1 MIDREDGDKAPF
13 LSCRG
18 ICHSYQG
25 KDVLSELDLSIQEG
39 EFVTLVGP
47 SGCGKST
54 LLRLIIGQEQVS
66 SGEIILC
73 GQPIGPPNP
82 QRGVVFQNYSLF
94 PHLTVL
100 ENVILSKKLGLSRWA
115 WRNLR
120 REVEEEG
127 RDMLQMVKMMDHAK
141 KYPHQLSGGQ
151 RQRVAIAQTLLQK
164 PTILCMDEPFSALDP
179 KTRESL
185 QLFLKEIWKDYKM
198 TILFVTHDLE
208 EALILGTRLV
218 SLGVNQSSATNG
230 SEVLIDRD
238 ISDPCIQATLDAER
252 RNKLRGIPEEI
263 RRLATDPNM
272 DDGV

>member
-1 MIDREDGDKAPF
+1 MIDQEVGERAPF

-73 GQPIGPPNP
+73 GQAIGPPDP
-82 QRGVVFQNYSLF
+82 KRGVVFQNYSLF

-100 ENVILSKKLGLSRWA
+100 ENVILSRKLGLSRWA
-115 WRNLR
+115 WRDLR
-120 REVEEEG
+120 REAEEEG
-127 RDMLQMVKMMDHAK
+127 RDMLQMVKMMEHAK

-164 PTILCMDEPFSALDP
+164 PTILCLDEPFSALDP

-185 QLFLKEIWKDYKM
+185 QLFLKEIWRDFKM

-218 SLGVNQSSATNG
+218 SLGADQSSSTNG
-230 SEVLIDRD
+230 SKVLIDRD

-263 RRLATDPNM
+263 RRLATDPSM

>member
-66 SGEIILC
+66 SGEIVLC
-73 GQPIGPPNP
+73 GQPIGPPDP

-120 REVEEEG
+120 REAEEEG
-127 RDMLQMVKMMDHAK
+127 RDMLQMVKMIDHAR

-185 QLFLKEIWKDYKM
+185 QLFLKEIWKDFKM

-218 SLGVNQSSATNG
+218 SLGANQSSSANG
-230 SEVLIDRD
+230 SKVLIDRD

-272 DDGV
+272 DD

>member
-1 MIDREDGDKAPF
+1 MIDQEVGERAPF

-73 GQPIGPPNP
+73 GQPIGPPDP
-82 QRGVVFQNYSLF
+82 KRGVVFQNYSLF

-100 ENVILSKKLGLSRWA
+100 ENVILSRKLGLSRWA
-115 WRNLR
+115 WRDLR
-120 REVEEEG
+120 REAEEEG
-127 RDMLQMVKMMDHAK
+127 RDMLQMVKMMDHVK

-164 PTILCMDEPFSALDP
+164 PTILCLDEPFSALDP

-185 QLFLKEIWKDYKM
+185 QLFLKEIWKDFKM

-218 SLGVNQSSATNG
+218 SLGADQSSLANG
-230 SEVLIDRD
+230 SKVLIDRD

-252 RNKLRGIPEEI
+252 RNKLRGIPQEI
-263 RRLATDPNM
+263 RSLATDPSM

>member
-1 MIDREDGDKAPF
+1 MIDQEDVARSAF
-13 LSCRG
+13 LSCIN

-25 KDVLSELDLSIQEG
+25 KDVLSNLDLSIQEG

-54 LLRLIIGQEQVS
+54 LLRLIIGQERVS
-66 SGEIILC
+66 SGEIILS
-73 GQPIGPPNP
+73 GEPIGPPDP
-82 QRGVVFQNYSLF
+82 KRGVVFQNYSLF

-120 REVEEEG
+120 REAEEEG
-127 RDMLQMVKMMDHAK
+127 RDMLQMVKMIDHAK

-185 QLFLKEIWKDYKM
+185 QLFLKEIWKDFKM

-218 SLGVNQSSATNG
+218 SLGANQSSSANG
-230 SEVLIDRD
+230 SKVLIDRD

-263 RRLATDPNM
+263 RRLAIDPSM
-272 DDGV
+272 DD

>member
-1 MIDREDGDKAPF
+1 MIDQEDVTRSAF
-13 LSCRG
+13 LSCIN

-25 KDVLSELDLSIQEG
+25 KDVLSNLDLSIQEG

-54 LLRLIIGQEQVS
+54 LLRLIIGQERVG
-66 SGEIILC
+66 SGEIILS
-73 GQPIGPPNP
+73 GEPIGPPDP
-82 QRGVVFQNYSLF
+82 KRGVVFQNYSLF

-120 REVEEEG
+120 REAEEEG

-185 QLFLKEIWKDYKM
+185 QLFLKEIWKDFRM
-198 TILFVTHDLE
+198 TTLFVTHDLE

-218 SLGVNQSSATNG
+218 SLGANQSSSANG
-230 SEVLIDRD
+230 SKVLIDRD

-263 RRLATDPNM
+263 RRLATDPTM

>member
-1 MIDREDGDKAPF
+1 MIDQEVGERAPF

-73 GQPIGPPNP
+73 GQAIGPPDP
-82 QRGVVFQNYSLF
+82 KRGVVFQNYSLF

-100 ENVILSKKLGLSRWA
+100 ENVILSRKLGFSRWA
-115 WRNLR
+115 WRDLR
-120 REVEEEG
+120 REAEEEG
-127 RDMLQMVKMMDHAK
+127 RDMLKMVKMMEHAK

-164 PTILCMDEPFSALDP
+164 PTILCLDEPFSALDP

-185 QLFLKEIWKDYKM
+185 QLFLKEIWRDFKM

-218 SLGVNQSSATNG
+218 SLGANQSSSANG
-230 SEVLIDRD
+230 SKVLIDRD

-263 RRLATDPNM
+263 RRLATDPSM

>member
-1 MIDREDGDKAPF
+1 MIDQEVGERAPF

-73 GQPIGPPNP
+73 GQPIGPPDP
-82 QRGVVFQNYSLF
+82 KRGVVFQNYSLF

-100 ENVILSKKLGLSRWA
+100 ENVILSRKLGLSRWA
-115 WRNLR
+115 WRDLR
-120 REVEEEG
+120 REAEEEG
-127 RDMLQMVKMMDHAK
+127 QDMLQMVKMMEHAK

-164 PTILCMDEPFSALDP
+164 PTILCLDEPFSALDP
-179 KTRESL
+179 RTRESL
-185 QLFLKEIWKDYKM
+185 QLFLKEIWKDFKM

-218 SLGVNQSSATNG
+218 SLGADQSSPAIG
-230 SEVLIDRD
+230 SKVLIDRD

-263 RRLATDPNM
+263 RRLATDPSM

>member
-1 MIDREDGDKAPF
+1 MIDQEVGERAPF

-73 GQPIGPPNP
+73 GQPIGPPDP
-82 QRGVVFQNYSLF
+82 KRGVVFQNYSLF

-100 ENVILSKKLGLSRWA
+100 ENVILSRKLGLSRWA

-120 REVEEEG
+120 REAEEEG

-185 QLFLKEIWKDYKM
+185 QLFLKEIWRDFKM

-218 SLGVNQSSATNG
+218 SLGADQSSPTNG
-230 SEVLIDRD
+230 SKVLIDRD

-263 RRLATDPNM
+263 RRLATDPGMN
-272 DDGV
+272 DGV

>member
-1 MIDREDGDKAPF
+1 MIDQEVGERAPF

-54 LLRLIIGQEQVS
+54 LLRLIIGQETVS
-66 SGEIILC
+66 SGEITLC
-73 GQPIGPPNP
+73 GQPIGPPDP
-82 QRGVVFQNYSLF
+82 KRGVVFQNYSLF
-94 PHLTVL
+94 PHITVL
-100 ENVILSKKLGLSRWA
+100 ENVILSRKLGLSRWA
-115 WRNLR
+115 WRDLR
-120 REVEEEG
+120 REAEEEG
-127 RDMLQMVKMMDHAK
+127 RDMLQMVKMMEHAK

-164 PTILCMDEPFSALDP
+164 PTILCLDEPFSALDP

-185 QLFLKEIWKDYKM
+185 QLFLKEIWRDFKM

-218 SLGVNQSSATNG
+218 SLGADQSSRTNG
-230 SEVLIDRD
+230 SKVLIDRD

-263 RRLATDPNM
+263 RRLATDPSM

>member
-1 MIDREDGDKAPF
+1 MIDREDGERAPF

-54 LLRLIIGQEQVS
+54 LLRLIIGQEKVS
-66 SGEIILC
+66 SGEITLC
-73 GQPIGPPNP
+73 GQPIGPPDP
-82 QRGVVFQNYSLF
+82 KRGVVFQNYSLF

-100 ENVILSKKLGLSRWA
+100 ENVILSRKLGLSRWA
-115 WRNLR
+115 WRDLR
-120 REVEEEG
+120 REAEEEG

-164 PTILCMDEPFSALDP
+164 PTILCLDEPFSALDP

-185 QLFLKEIWKDYKM
+185 QLFLKEIWKDFKM

-218 SLGVNQSSATNG
+218 SLGADQSSLANG
-230 SEVLIDRD
+230 SKVLIDRD

-252 RNKLRGIPEEI
+252 RNKLRGIPQEI
-263 RRLATDPNM
+263 RSLATDPSM

>member
-1 MIDREDGDKAPF
+1 MIDQEVGERAPF

-39 EFVTLVGP
+39 EFVALVGP

-73 GQPIGPPNP
+73 GQALGPPDP
-82 QRGVVFQNYSLF
+82 KRGVVFQNYSLF

-100 ENVILSKKLGLSRWA
+100 ENVILSRKLGLSRWA
-115 WRNLR
+115 WRDLR
-120 REVEEEG
+120 REAEEEG
-127 RDMLQMVKMMDHAK
+127 RDMLQMVKMMEHAK

-151 RQRVAIAQTLLQK
+151 RQRVAIVQTLLQK
-164 PTILCMDEPFSALDP
+164 PTILCLDEPFSALDP

-185 QLFLKEIWKDYKM
+185 QLFLKEIWRDFKM

-218 SLGVNQSSATNG
+218 SLGANQSSSANG
-230 SEVLIDRD
+230 SKVLIDRD

-263 RRLATDPNM
+263 RRLATDPSM
-272 DDGV
+272 DVGV

>member
-1 MIDREDGDKAPF
+1 MIDQEVGERVPF

-39 EFVTLVGP
+39 EFVALVGP

-73 GQPIGPPNP
+73 GQAIGPPDP
-82 QRGVVFQNYSLF
+82 KRGVVFQNYSLF

-100 ENVILSKKLGLSRWA
+100 ENVILSRKLGLSRWA
-115 WRNLR
+115 WRDLR
-120 REVEEEG
+120 QEVEEEG
-127 RDMLQMVKMMDHAK
+127 REMLQMVKMMEHAK

-164 PTILCMDEPFSALDP
+164 PTILCLDEPFSALDP

-185 QLFLKEIWKDYKM
+185 QLFLKEIWRDFKM

-218 SLGVNQSSATNG
+218 SLGADQSSRTNG
-230 SEVLIDRD
+230 SKVLIDRD

-263 RRLATDPNM
+263 RRLATDPSM

>member
-1 MIDREDGDKAPF
+1 MIGQEVGERAPF

-73 GQPIGPPNP
+73 GQPIGPPDP

-100 ENVILSKKLGLSRWA
+100 ENVILSRKLGVSRWA
-115 WRNLR
+115 WRDLR
-120 REVEEEG
+120 WEAEEEG
-127 RDMLQMVKMMDHAK
+127 RDMLQMVKMMEHAK

-164 PTILCMDEPFSALDP
+164 PTILCLDEPFSALDP

-185 QLFLKEIWKDYKM
+185 QLFLKEIWRDFKM

-218 SLGVNQSSATNG
+218 SLGADQSSPAIG
-230 SEVLIDRD
+230 SKVLIDRD

-263 RRLATDPNM
+263 RKLATDPSM

>member
-1 MIDREDGDKAPF
+1 MIDQEVGERAPF

-73 GQPIGPPNP
+73 GQALGPPDP
-82 QRGVVFQNYSLF
+82 KRGVVFQNYSLF

-100 ENVILSKKLGLSRWA
+100 ENVILSRKLGLSRWS
-115 WRNLR
+115 WRDLR
-120 REVEEEG
+120 REAEEEG
-127 RDMLQMVKMMDHAK
+127 RDMLKMVKMMEHAK

-164 PTILCMDEPFSALDP
+164 PTILCLDEPFSALDP

-185 QLFLKEIWKDYKM
+185 QLFLKEIWRDFKM

-218 SLGVNQSSATNG
+218 SLGADQSFPTNG
-230 SEVLIDRD
+230 SKVLIDRD

-252 RNKLRGIPEEI
+252 RNKL
-263 RRLATDPNM
+263 
-272 DDGV
+272 

>member
-1 MIDREDGDKAPF
+1 MIDQEVGERAPF

-39 EFVTLVGP
+39 EFVALVGP

-73 GQPIGPPNP
+73 GQAIGPPDP
-82 QRGVVFQNYSLF
+82 KRGIVFQNYSLF

-100 ENVILSKKLGLSRWA
+100 ENVILSRKLGLSRWA
-115 WRNLR
+115 WRDLR
-120 REVEEEG
+120 QEVEEEG
-127 RDMLQMVKMMDHAK
+127 REMLQMVKMMEHAK

-164 PTILCMDEPFSALDP
+164 PTILCLDEPFSALDP

-185 QLFLKEIWKDYKM
+185 QLFLKEIWKDFKM

-218 SLGVNQSSATNG
+218 SLGANQSSSANG
-230 SEVLIDRD
+230 SKVLIDRD

-263 RRLATDPNM
+263 RRLATDPDM

>member
-1 MIDREDGDKAPF
+1 MTDREFEETDAF
-13 LSCRG
+13 LSCKSV
-18 ICHSYQG
+18 CHSYQG
-25 KDVLSELDLSIQEG
+25 KGVLTDLDFSIQEG

-54 LLRLIIGQEQVS
+54 LLRLIIGQEPVE
-66 SGEIILC
+66 SGDIALC
-73 GQPIGPPNP
+73 GRPIGPPDSK
-82 QRGVVFQNYSLF
+82 RGVVFQNYSLF

-120 REVEEEG
+120 QKSEEQG
-127 RDMLQMVKMMDHAK
+127 RDMLQMVKMLEHAK

-151 RQRVAIAQTLLQK
+151 RQRVSIAQTLLQK

-185 QLFLKEIWKDYKM
+185 QRFLKEIWKDFKM

-218 SLGVNQSSATNG
+218 SLGADPDSPTNG
-230 SEVLIDRD
+230 SKVLIDRD
-238 ISDPCIQATLDAER
+238 ISDPCIQATIYSER
-252 RNKLRGIPEEI
+252 KNKLRGIPEEI
-263 RRLATDPNM
+263 RRLATDIYL
-272 DDGV
+272 DDGR